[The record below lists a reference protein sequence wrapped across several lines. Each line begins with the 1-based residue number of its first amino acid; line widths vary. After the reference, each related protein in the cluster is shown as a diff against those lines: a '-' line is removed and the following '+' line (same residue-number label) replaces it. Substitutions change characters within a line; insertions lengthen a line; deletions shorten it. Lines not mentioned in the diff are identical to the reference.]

1 MLIASVVGILWGAVI
16 GPRFSFSV
24 SSFLWL
30 RWLLPFAG
38 FLIGIAATGYRRFK
52 ISSNASIVLILPVA
66 IGWGAVFSPPPLLLK
81 SVTATVLWSR
91 GCGFVADD
99 ILVEAGNEI
108 FVAHGMALENDYVEL
123 TQNFHNVGPPA
134 VAATG
139 VNAESGPWCALG
151 SSMRHEAEQRI
162 VRFPSDVA
170 GWFRGFVIGD
180 KSSIDRQMM
189 TDFRDVGILHVLV
202 LSGGHLSVAAALILG
217 LARIFLLLPYI
228 ARKITMNT
236 WFKCWAIS
244 SLLSMVCLLIFCL
257 MVGFSQSVQRAF
269 FAALVASVLS
279 MLGIAKSPK
288 SRIFFTFF
296 FQAAFFPVN
305 LLSQSMFL
313 SWSGSLLLMGF
324 FESTYLKGFAW
335 SLLQLFKIQLL
346 FFATSLIFFG
356 SVGVLS
362 PVVNLLGQF
371 AFGILLPLDILVI
384 SLARSPLD
392 DLIVWINRK
401 VLIYV
406 SASSLYQSQ
415 LPISFITIPDNFTIS
430 APAGRFLMFALM
442 ITFFSFSGV
451 RQRIR
456 KAKRHNA

>member
-1 MLIASVVGILWGAVI
+1 
-16 GPRFSFSV
+16 
-24 SSFLWL
+24 
-30 RWLLPFAG
+30 
-38 FLIGIAATGYRRFK
+38 
-52 ISSNASIVLILPVA
+52 
-66 IGWGAVFSPPPLLLK
+66 
-81 SVTATVLWSR
+81 
-91 GCGFVADD
+91 
-99 ILVEAGNEI
+99 
-108 FVAHGMALENDYVEL
+108 
-123 TQNFHNVGPPA
+123 
-134 VAATG
+134 
-139 VNAESGPWCALG
+139 
-151 SSMRHEAEQRI
+151 
-162 VRFPSDVA
+162 
-170 GWFRGFVIGD
+170 
-180 KSSIDRQMM
+180 
-189 TDFRDVGILHVLV
+189 
-202 LSGGHLSVAAALILG
+202 
-217 LARIFLLLPYI
+217 
-228 ARKITMNT
+228 MNT

-296 FQAAFFPVN
+296 FSGGIFSGQFVISEHVFVVEWFVIANGIFRVD
-305 LLSQSMFL
+305 LLEGICMVIV
-313 SWSGSLLLMGF
+313 
-324 FESTYLKGFAW
+324 TT
-335 SLLQLFKIQLL
+335 IQDSVA

-384 SLARSPLD
+384 SLACSPLD

-430 APAGRFLMFALM
+430 APAGRFLTFALM